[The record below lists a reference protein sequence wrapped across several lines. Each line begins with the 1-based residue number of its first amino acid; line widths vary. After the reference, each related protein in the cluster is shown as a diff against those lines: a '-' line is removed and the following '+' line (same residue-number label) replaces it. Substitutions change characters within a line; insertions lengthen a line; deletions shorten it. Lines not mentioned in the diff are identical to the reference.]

1 MTPREFSGRVV
12 LITGAAGGLGRA
24 LARVFAA
31 AGAHIAALDFDAAG
45 AGARARPEAVA
56 AEVLRAAERGRQLLL
71 PGRTAKL
78 AWWLSRFAPRYYAR
92 MMAWRLRA
100 EMEAE

>member
-24 LARVFAA
+24 LARAFAA

-45 AGARARPEAVA
+45 AGAR
-56 AEVLRAAERGRQLLL
+56 GR
-71 PGRTAKL
+71 K
-78 AWWLSRFAPRYYAR
+78 
-92 MMAWRLRA
+92 RLRPKCCA
-100 EMEAE
+100 PPSAAGSCCFPGARQNSRGG